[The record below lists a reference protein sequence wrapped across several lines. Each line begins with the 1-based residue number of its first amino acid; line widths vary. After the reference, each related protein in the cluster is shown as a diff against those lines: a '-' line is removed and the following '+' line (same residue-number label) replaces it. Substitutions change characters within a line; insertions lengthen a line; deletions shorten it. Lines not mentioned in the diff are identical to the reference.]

1 MEIFLRM
8 KFEVIKEAKFLI
20 TGCVV
25 LYACGSILCEMV
37 RGKNLDK
44 AEKISGKAIIK
55 PILAKP

>member
-37 RGKNLDK
+37 RV
-44 AEKISGKAIIK
+44 KI
-55 PILAKP
+55 